1 MQTELTAVHTD
12 ATSTKGKP
20 GYVYLISIVAA
31 VGGLLFGFD
40 IAVIAG
46 AIPFLKRHFA
56 LTASQLGLAVS
67 AVAFGCM
74 LGASAAGF
82 ISDRIGRKKVLILAA
97 VLFVLSSVWTAIPR
111 ALVEFILA
119 RFLSGVAIGLASPV
133 SPVYI
138 AEVAPARI
146 RGRLVT
152 LNQLAI
158 TFGMLVAYAI
168 GWLLASRGS
177 PEWRD
182 SHAWRWMFASGVFP
196 AALFLL
202 ALFLVPESP
211 RWLAKRGWYDRAR
224 KILASV
230 GGDEHARQEMV
241 EIQDAIS
248 HEEASLAQ
256 LFRHPFV
263 MPTIIGALIM
273 VFSQA
278 CGLQAVTQ
286 YCPKLLLELGFQSE
300 SSAML
305 GMLMVGVVLFGSTI
319 LTMFIVDKLGRRVL
333 LLLSSAGVIVCL
345 LLFAVE
351 FQFHVFSNQVVLII
365 VLLSVV
371 SYAIGIGPCAWLIV
385 SEIFPTRVRGR
396 ATSLCTFCNWITDF
410 VILLIFPKLQEWS
423 QVGTFL
429 VFASITLV
437 IMLVLAKMVPETKG
451 MTLEQIEAH
460 WRHWLPAMESE
471 MHNASVTG
479 AK

>member
-1 MQTELTAVHTD
+1 MQTELNTGHAV
-12 ATSTKGKP
+12 ATNPKGKT

-46 AIPFLKRHFA
+46 AIPFINRHFS
-56 LTASQLGLAVS
+56 LTASQLGVAVS

-74 LGASAAGF
+74 LGASVAGF
-82 ISDRIGRKKVLILAA
+82 ISDRIGRKKVLIMAA
-97 VLFVLSSVWTAIPR
+97 VLFVISSIWTAIPS
-111 ALVEFILA
+111 ALLEFIIA

-168 GWLLASRGS
+168 DWLMASHGT

-182 SHAWRWMFASGVFP
+182 KYAWRWMFASGVLP
-196 AALFLL
+196 SVLFLI

-211 RWLAKRGWYDRAR
+211 RWLAKRGLTDKARA
-224 KILASV
+224 ILTSV
-230 GGDEHARQEMV
+230 DGEDHARQEMA
-241 EIQDAIS
+241 EIQDAIQ
-248 HEEASLAQ
+248 HEEASLGQ
-256 LFRHPFV
+256 LFRRPFI
-263 MPTIIGALIM
+263 MPMIIGMLVMI
-273 VFSQA
+273 FSQA

-286 YCPKLLLELGFQSE
+286 YCPKLLMDLGFQSE
-300 SSAML
+300 SNAML
-305 GMLMVGVVLFGSTI
+305 GMVMVGVVLFGSTI
-319 LTMFIVDKLGRRVL
+319 LTMFVIDKLGRWL
-333 LLLSSAGVIVCL
+333 LLMLSSVGVIVSL
-345 LLFAVE
+345 LLFAIE
-351 FQFHVFSNQVVLII
+351 FQFHVFPNFFVLMI
-365 VLLSVV
+365 VLFSVV
-371 SYAIGIGPCAWLIV
+371 SYAIGIGPCSWLII

-396 ATSLCTFCNWITDF
+396 ATSICTFCNWITDF

-429 VFASITLV
+429 VFAAITFVL
-437 IMLVLAKMVPETKG
+437 MLALAKLVPETKG
-451 MTLEQIEAH
+451 KTLEQIEAQ
-460 WRHWLPAMESE
+460 WRH
-471 MHNASVTG
+471 
-479 AK
+479 